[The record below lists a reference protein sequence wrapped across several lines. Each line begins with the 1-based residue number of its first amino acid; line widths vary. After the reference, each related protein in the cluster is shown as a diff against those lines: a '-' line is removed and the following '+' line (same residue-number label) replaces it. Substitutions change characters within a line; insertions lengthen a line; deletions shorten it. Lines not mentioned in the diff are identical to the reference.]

1 MKTLRKIL
9 IAGLCITLFLG
20 CNNDDDN
27 SQLSTLEGS
36 WNLVN
41 FTGTIAG
48 FNIDYNLGDV
58 TWTFNETSSEV
69 TVVNNIVTTGPED
82 IYARYD
88 TGTYNYSIVIEGQ
101 NEVLYINNENNGIL
115 LLQNSTFQLSDGN
128 IMDGSI
134 TTFER

>member
-48 FNIDYNLGDV
+48 FNIDYNL
-58 TWTFNETSSEV
+58 
-69 TVVNNIVTTGPED
+69 
-82 IYARYD
+82 
-88 TGTYNYSIVIEGQ
+88 
-101 NEVLYINNENNGIL
+101 
-115 LLQNSTFQLSDGN
+115 
-128 IMDGSI
+128 
-134 TTFER
+134 